1 MAPAE
6 YILEEMEKLFL
17 TFVEEGYLDNISI
30 DQKIAARQQ

>member
-30 DQKIAARQQ
+30 NKKMVARWQ